1 MTEHNSSTIQSVER
15 AIKILKSFN
24 IDKVEWGVNE
34 LGRELGWH
42 KSTVSRIMS
51 TLERGGLLSK
61 NPDTNRYRLGVDLIG
76 LASHVASYMDIREIS
91 RPLLRDLAQG
101 CQETVNLVVLDA
113 GQTVNLDQYLPPT
126 RQVKNIGWVGRRTP
140 PYCTAAG
147 KVLLAYLPPE
157 RQKRTLYSEL
167 YSFTPDTITNLDVLK
182 QDLNLVSER
191 GYAVSQEEMESGL
204 NAIAAPIFDHRGEV
218 SCAASIAGPS
228 YRVTPELFPVLA
240 QQLIET
246 TKKISR
252 RLGYQ
257 G

>member
-1 MTEHNSSTIQSVER
+1 MTELDYSTIQSVER
-15 AIKILKSFN
+15 AIRILKSFTMN
-24 IDKVEWGVNE
+24 KVEWGVNE

-51 TLERGGLLSK
+51 TLERGGLLSR

-76 LASHVASYMDIREIS
+76 LASCVVSYMDIREIA
-91 RPLLRDLAQG
+91 RPLLRELAQG

-147 KVLLAYLPPE
+147 KVLLAHLTEE
-157 RQKRTLYSEL
+157 RQKRTFYYEL
-167 YSFTPDTITNLDVLK
+167 FSFTPETITDINELKRELDQVI
-182 QDLNLVSER
+182 QQ

-204 NAIAAPIFDHRGEV
+204 NAIAAPIYDHRREV
-218 SCAASIAGPS
+218 TSAASIAGPS
-228 YRVTPELFPVLA
+228 YRVTPELFSVLA
-240 QQLIET
+240 QQLIKT
-246 TKKISR
+246 TTEISR